1 MSRPKPSPR
10 DYYDILGAD
19 ETTSPRD
26 IERLYKRKAA
36 VHHPDKGG
44 SHEEMKTLNE
54 AYRVLKDKT
63 SRRQYDEKRQGRRA
77 QPFTPPMSATP
88 ARDVGLFGHF
98 LSAFLC
104 LLVGLFLL
112 FLVRSQWIWFLWP
125 LAILS
130 LFVILFGVFMTR
142 SAIRA
147 YGASLPARNPL
158 RRFTALQEAIF
169 WTLVLTSGYG
179 VYILL
184 LAVE

>member
-1 MSRPKPSPR
+1 MANPDQRPR

-19 ETTSPRD
+19 ETTSPRE

-44 SHEEMKTLNE
+44 SDEAMKSLNE
-54 AYRVLKDKT
+54 AYQVLKDKT
-63 SRRQYDEKRQGRRA
+63 SRREYDAQRQSRRS
-77 QPFTPPMSATP
+77 QPFTPSSAPP

-112 FLVRSQWIWFLWP
+112 FLVRTQWFWFLWP
-125 LAILS
+125 LAVLS
-130 LFVILFGVFMTR
+130 LLVILFGVLMTR

-147 YGASLPARNPL
+147 YEASLPARNPL
-158 RRFTALQEAIF
+158 RRFAAFREAIF
-169 WTLVLTSGYG
+169 WTLVLTAGYG
-179 VYILL
+179 VYVL
-184 LAVE
+184 LAAVE